1 MIPAREWKSAGKASG
16 TSLMVGLL
24 AISDSRKLR
33 SSVGATGSRNSY
45 PEPSLAGDSP
55 VESGRINDDSEVRK
69 TLVRFS
75 NQPTK
80 ASVNLGQVTEN
91 LGDTHY
97 SKVFGVYNRVAT
109 GGPHAV
115 STHAKKLQRRIA
127 IP

>member
-1 MIPAREWKSAGKASG
+1 MTIARS
-16 TSLMVGLL
+16 
-24 AISDSRKLR
+24 
-33 SSVGATGSRNSY
+33 
-45 PEPSLAGDSP
+45 
-55 VESGRINDDSEVRK
+55 
-69 TLVRFS
+69 FS